1 MKYIAIIFSII
12 FSIVSLILGQFI
24 HPLIASFFDASPI
37 PFLVIFKLVI
47 LISIIILTVK
57 LTKEKGI
64 RFGIVFPYLVSFI
77 ISIVLI
83 SIKFGESTYYNGYAE
98 SGGDLINSIGIEV
111 ISGTSWGSEYFKCI
125 DKNGNNI
132 IVECFTEEDEDYEED
147 SDGEYRY
154 FVEIKVYDENYQFL
168 WRAET
173 DTYDEYYPSTYDI
186 QEFIDGWKG
195 ITVDK
200 QIGS

>member
-37 PFLVIFKLVI
+37 LFLVIFKLLI

-57 LTKEKGI
+57 LTKEKGV

-83 SIKFGESTYYNGYAE
+83 SIRFRESTYYNGYAE
-98 SGGDLINSIGIEV
+98 SEGDLINSIGIEV
-111 ISGTSWGSEYFKCI
+111 ISGSSWYSHYFKCI

-132 IVECFTEEDEDYEED
+132 IVEYFTEKDEDYGMD

-154 FVEIKVYDENYQFL
+154 FIKVKIYDENYQFL
-168 WRAET
+168 WSDET
-173 DTYDEYYPSTYDI
+173 HTYDKYHPSRYDVK
-186 QEFIDGWKG
+186 ESIDGWNG
-195 ITVDK
+195 ITIYK
-200 QIGS
+200 SIG

>member
-1 MKYIAIIFSII
+1 MRNI
-12 FSIVSLILGQFI
+12 
-24 HPLIASFFDASPI
+24 
-37 PFLVIFKLVI
+37 
-47 LISIIILTVK
+47 
-57 LTKEKGI
+57 
-64 RFGIVFPYLVSFI
+64 
-77 ISIVLI
+77 
-83 SIKFGESTYYNGYAE
+83 
-98 SGGDLINSIGIEV
+98 GDLINSIGIEV